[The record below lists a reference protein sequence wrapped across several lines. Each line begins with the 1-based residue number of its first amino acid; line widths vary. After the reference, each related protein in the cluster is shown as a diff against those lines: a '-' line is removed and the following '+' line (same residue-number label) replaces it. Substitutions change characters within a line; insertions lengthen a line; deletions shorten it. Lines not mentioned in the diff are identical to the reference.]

1 MNYIQRMVKLARRL
15 SLPTAEIA
23 YTDSA
28 TDAPAVVLTHG
39 AGMDH
44 SMFDVQ
50 AAALAER
57 GFRVILWDLRGHGE
71 STLAQ
76 GVRFTAADAL
86 DDLDALLVECG
97 VDAAVLIGHSLG
109 GNLSQAFAHQYP
121 HRLRGVVVMDAA
133 WNSGPLSAA
142 ERLGLRLAAPSLAL
156 IPSAALAR
164 LMARASAVTPEA
176 IERTRQLFSRMPKAR
191 FLDVWKATVSLIS
204 PQPDLRMPG
213 LLALIRGAEDRTGN
227 IATSMT
233 RWAVAEGITEH
244 VIPRAGHI
252 VTWDAPAETSR
263 SLVQI
268 LDQWTVADE
277 ETRSS

>member
-1 MNYIQRMVKLARRL
+1 VKLTHRL

-23 YTDSA
+23 YADTA
-28 TDAPAVVLTHG
+28 ADAPAVVLTHG

-76 GVRFTAADAL
+76 GVRFTAVDAL
-86 DDLDALLVECG
+86 DDLDTLLIECG
-97 VDAAVLIGHSLG
+97 IDAPVLIGHSLG
-109 GNLSQAFAHQYP
+109 GNLSQVFAHQHP
-121 HRLRGVVVMDAA
+121 RRLRGVVVMDAA
-133 WNSGPLSAA
+133 WNSGPLTAA

-176 IERTRQLFSRMPKAR
+176 VERTRQLFARMPKAR

-213 LLALIRGAEDRTGN
+213 LLALIRGAEDRTGS
-227 IATSMT
+227 IATSMA
-233 RWAVAEGITEH
+233 RWAAAEGIADH

-252 VTWDAPAETSR
+252 VTWDAPTEASR
-263 SLVQI
+263 TLLQI
-268 LDQWTVADE
+268 LDEWTPADE
-277 ETRSS
+277 RTRS